1 MKQIVA
7 VNGLINGGFLSLKS
21 ISLTASLTVSAF
33 LKRLRL
39 VQSLIEKEAEK
50 NIDAEFKEVSNILG
64 AKWKNCENE
73 AMKLLEEGQ
82 KQKTIMQLLEIFCH
96 FGF

>member
-1 MKQIVA
+1 MKLVAMKQVVS

-21 ISLTASLTVSAF
+21 LSLTSSLTVSAF
-33 LKRLRL
+33 LKRPRL

-50 NIDAEFKEVSNILG
+50 N
-64 AKWKNCENE
+64 CENE
-73 AMKLLEEGQ
+73 AMKLLEEDQ
-82 KQKTIMQLLEIFCH
+82 KQKTITQLLEIFCH